1 MFPIFMSMAISP
13 MLYGMVH
20 FLAWNEQF
28 PTPLE
33 RLLWRVSSFVIT
45 CSGLIEVFLSFS
57 GEWVEKRYGTIHSID
72 SVILFFVF
80 VVPLTHVLASG
91 FLIVE
96 SVRQL
101 LFLDDAAYQLPAW
114 SNYWPHFS

>member
-1 MFPIFMSMAISP
+1 MAMSVAISP
-13 MLYGMVH
+13 MLYGLVH
-20 FLAWNEQF
+20 FLAWSDQF

-33 RLLWRVSSFVIT
+33 QLLWRISSFVVT
-45 CSGLIEVFLSFS
+45 CSGSIEVFSAWS
-57 GEWVEKRYGTIHSID
+57 VEQLGKRDRT
-72 SVILFFVF
+72 VVRILIALPAVLIF
-80 VVPLTHVLASG
+80 VVPLAHMLASG